1 MEHINKVQLRGRI
14 GYLRLR
20 QINDT
25 TVANFSVAVSETFKK
40 RDGSTVTT
48 TQYVNCAAWES
59 LDRPIHSLQQ
69 GCDVEVNGRIVNRR
83 YTDRDG
89 VERSIT
95 EVKADNVKVLG
106 YPEPAA
112 PATPGDMPDDIAF

>member
-1 MEHINKVQLRGRI
+1 MEHINRVQLRGRI

-25 TVANFSVAVSETFKK
+25 TVANFSVCVEETFTR
-40 RDGSTVTT
+40 RDGDTT
-48 TQYVNCAAWES
+48 KSVQYINCAAWEG
-59 LDRPIHSLQQ
+59 LGRPVHSLRQ
-69 GCDVEVNGRIVNRR
+69 GCDVEVNGRIVSRK

-112 PATPGDMPDDIAF
+112 PAIPGDMPDDITF